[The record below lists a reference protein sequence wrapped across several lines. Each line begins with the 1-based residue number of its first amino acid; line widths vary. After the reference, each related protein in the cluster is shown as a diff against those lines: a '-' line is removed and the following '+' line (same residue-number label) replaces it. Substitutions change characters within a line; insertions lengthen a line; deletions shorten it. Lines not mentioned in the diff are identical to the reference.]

1 MLLMKMSSVAKLVDS
16 DFLAAYAQRRE
27 IALENRLATTSLNQM
42 LARDL
47 TRDSLPRLLRYE
59 DRNSMAFSL
68 ESRVPYADDHR
79 LIELVCGLPD
89 SAKQWNG
96 WSKYALRTGM
106 AGLVPD
112 KVRWR
117 RTKLGFS
124 VPQLR
129 WATATQNSAVADVL
143 RTTTS
148 RFLNRPATEKWIH
161 ALGARQSRADTTML
175 WRLLE
180 LGMWEGSLAQV
191 SRSRSTQA
199 RNLVAYQR

>member
-1 MLLMKMSSVAKLVDS
+1 MKTSSVANLVDS
-16 DFLAAYAQRRE
+16 DFLAAYAERRE
-27 IALENRLATTSLNQM
+27 VALEERLATTSLSQM
-42 LARDL
+42 LAQDL

-68 ESRVPYADDHR
+68 ESRVPYADDPR
-79 LIELVCGLPD
+79 LIELVCRLPD

-96 WSKYALRTGM
+96 WSKYALRTAV

-124 VPQLR
+124 VPQQK

-161 ALGARQSRADTTML
+161 ALGARRSNTDTTML

-180 LGMWEGSLAQV
+180 LGTWEGSLAQV
-191 SRSRSTQA
+191 STSRSIQGRT
-199 RNLVAYQR
+199 LVTRER